1 MLKRSL
7 IFVHRW
13 LGVALCV
20 LFLLWFPSGIGM
32 MYFDFPGVSPSDRLE
47 RSPQLDPATIALS
60 PGEAAETAGI
70 SSPAQLRLAS
80 FDGRPA
86 YRFGVGGG
94 EAIVYAD
101 TGEEQIDVSN
111 AMVHRAAAAWTGL
124 AVSDAR
130 VEPVEDVD
138 QWTVQGQ
145 FRTLGPLRKYSW
157 SGGDEVYVSQATGEV
172 VQHTTTASRIGA
184 YLGPIPHWFYFTPL
198 RRHGPEWSQ
207 VVIYSSAIGTVAA
220 IIGVVIGAWMYSP
233 RRQYRSAGTP
243 SSIPYHGQKR
253 WHMLLG
259 LVFGVFT
266 ATWAFS
272 GMLSMDPFPSPPD
285 PADGGR
291 RGGGDMQRALRDP
304 LDLTRFEAR
313 HPREALAQLAGLDV
327 RQLELVTIAGE
338 PMYLAT
344 LAGGDTRIVRM
355 TGAPESAIPAGRI
368 VDTIARAAAPF
379 NVIDVRTLDQYDA
392 YYLDRRRERPLP
404 VVRLQ
409 IDDEGRSRY
418 YVDPATAR
426 VVGSYNSGHW
436 VTRWV
441 YHGLH
446 SLDFPWLY
454 NYRPA
459 WDIVVIA
466 FMIGGTALCVT
477 SLVLAWRVVG
487 RTLIRT
493 EQMKASAA
501 LVVFAL
507 VLTGLASAQTP
518 APAVKT
524 PTQAETLAKWPW
536 SIAHQTQQFKN
547 DAITIELAPKEG
559 MEYKYRL
566 EKGAAVLYS
575 WTSTGEV
582 HFELHSVPDG
592 SPQGY
597 AEWFA
602 TNKLTS
608 DHGVY
613 NAQFTGLHGWWFENQ
628 TGQPITIR
636 LSTSGF
642 FTESTE
648 FRRGKPPLVKQIP

>member
-7 IFVHRW
+7 IFLHRW

-32 MYFDFPGVSPSDRLE
+32 MYFDFPGVSQADRLE
-47 RSPQLDPATIALS
+47 RSPRLDPATIAMS
-60 PGEAAETAGI
+60 PAEAVAKSGI
-70 SSPAQLRLAS
+70 ATPAQLRLAT

-86 YRFGVGGG
+86 YRLGAGGG

-130 VEPVEDVD
+130 VEAVDDVD

-145 FRTLGPLRKYSW
+145 FRSLSPLRKYAW
-157 SGGDEVYVSQATGEV
+157 ANGEEVYVSQLTGEV
-172 VQHTTTASRIGA
+172 AQYTTTASRIGA

-207 VVIYSSAIGTVAA
+207 VVIYSSAIGTCAA
-220 IIGVVIGAWMYSP
+220 MLGVVIGVWIYAP
-233 RRQYRSAGTP
+233 RKR
-243 SSIPYHGQKR
+243 IPYSGQKR
-253 WHMLLG
+253 WHMVLG

-291 RGGGDMQRALRDP
+291 RGGGDMQAALRDP
-304 LDLTRFEAR
+304 LDVGRFEGR

-327 RQLELVTIAGE
+327 RQLEFIIVGGE
-338 PMYLAT
+338 PLYLAT
-344 LAGGDTRIVRM
+344 LAGGDTRIVGM
-355 TGAPESAIPAGRI
+355 TGGPEPALPDARI
-368 VDTIARAAAPF
+368 VGVITRAAKPF
-379 NVIDVRTLDQYDA
+379 NVIDVQRLDQYDA
-392 YYLDRRRERPLP
+392 YYLDRRRARPLP
-404 VVRLQ
+404 VVRIQ
-409 IDDEGRSRY
+409 IDDEGQSRY
-418 YVDPATAR
+418 YIDPATAR
-426 VVGSYNSGHW
+426 VAGSYNSGNW
-436 VTRWV
+436 FTRWV

-459 WDIVVIA
+459 WDIVVIV

-487 RTLIRT
+487 RKLIRT
-493 EQMKASAA
+493 EPMKASAA
-501 LVVFAL
+501 LAVFGF
-507 VLTGLASAQTP
+507 VLTSLASAQTP
-518 APAVKT
+518 APPTPPPPAVKS

-536 SIAHQTQQFKN
+536 SIEHHAAPFKH
-547 DAITIELAPKEG
+547 DTITIELAPKEG
-559 MEYKYRL
+559 MEYKYTLAR
-566 EKGAAVLYS
+566 GAAMLYS
-575 WTSTGEV
+575 WSSSGEV
-582 HFELHSVPDG
+582 YFELHSEPEG
-592 SPQGY
+592 APRGY
-597 AEWFA
+597 AEFFA
-602 TNKLTS
+602 TNKRTS

-613 NAQFTGLHGWWFENQ
+613 NAPFSGRHGWWFENQ
-628 TGQPITIR
+628 SAQPITIR
-636 LSTSGF
+636 LTASGF
-642 FTESTE
+642 FNESTE
-648 FRRGKPPLVKQIP
+648 YRAKTPPKVKQIP